1 VFRCYSHFNKL
12 FRSFHCNFDLITDQN
27 VCQKIVFWS
36 VRDSMNLLSYSLMI
50 NLYLF
55 SGWTGI
61 SQDFVIRDVLLRNRR
76 EILDQYSKVSFI
88 SFLDIQIFTFYL
100 TVWNLEGYVLEFMDI
115 VYKMN
120 KYTVDDEMLKI
131 IGWSEKIGEPSPGRE
146 VDKNMTRLFY
156 MSFIESGFKLSDIS
170 LCSPELLADGLVN
183 STMPRSGL
191 AGMQTSQRYRTETLS
206 KGDSEAETEEC
217 EIYYVLDGWNLAN
230 PSYRDVVAMRLV
242 EKFVLDEETLLRDRK
257 WKAYIESSW
266 RHHEVEYKWH
276 FAYRTIILLLIVIQG
291 FVGEYTAAKVGLAT
305 AIWIML

>member
-1 VFRCYSHFNKL
+1 
-12 FRSFHCNFDLITDQN
+12 LITDQN